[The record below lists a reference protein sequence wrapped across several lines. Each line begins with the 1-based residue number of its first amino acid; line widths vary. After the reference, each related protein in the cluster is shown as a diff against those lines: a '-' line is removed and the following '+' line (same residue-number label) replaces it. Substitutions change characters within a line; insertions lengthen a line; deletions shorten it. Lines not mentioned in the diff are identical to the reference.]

1 MAKKA
6 LKTLDDNSGIQK
18 SAQAKHRVQR
28 LMYDEFVAHHYAYMV
43 KVLIWRFYYLF
54 DLLN

>member
-6 LKTLDDNSGIQK
+6 LKTLDNNSEIQK
-18 SAQAKHRVQR
+18 SAQANHCVQR

-43 KVLIWRFYYLF
+43 KVFIW
-54 DLLN
+54 

>member
-6 LKTLDDNSGIQK
+6 LKTIANNSGVQK

-28 LMYDEFVAHHYAYMV
+28 LMYDEFVAHHYAYIV
-43 KVLIWRFYYLF
+43 KVPIW
-54 DLLN
+54 

>member
-6 LKTLDDNSGIQK
+6 LKTLDNNSGIQK
-18 SAQAKHRVQR
+18 SAQAKHCVQR

-43 KVLIWRFYYLF
+43 RVFIW
-54 DLLN
+54 